1 MNRPSNRKPTPA
13 PLLLLVILLFAAT
26 TNTGLAAQ
34 TPKQSAAASSPSD
47 VVREFYRA
55 LRERRFR
62 EAFAMSIL
70 RPAYDPLNAE
80 ELAEL
85 RPDFERRAAEVPA
98 VVELTG
104 EQISGDEATVFMK
117 IGEGEALKIEPVYL
131 IREKGAWII
140 GDRNGKREIEKSGK
154 KYFFEARIEAHH
166 ADVESLL
173 QRFAAVQLVYS
184 SQHGGQFGD
193 LRQLVAAGLMP
204 QDVLST
210 ESTGYRFHAEV
221 TNGGKA
227 YAAGA
232 EPVAYGRTGRLSY
245 YLDASGLR
253 SEDRGGKPL
262 KGSKPRK

>member
-1 MNRPSNRKPTPA
+1 MNRPSKRTPS
-13 PLLLLVILLFAAT
+13 LLLLLPLILMLFSAV
-26 TNTGLAAQ
+26 GERLAAQ
-34 TPKQSAAASSPSD
+34 TPPPSSASVSTPSA
-47 VVREFYRA
+47 VVREFYKA

-70 RPAYDPLNAE
+70 RPAFDPLNE
-80 ELAEL
+80 QELAEL

-117 IGEGEALKIEPVYL
+117 IGEGDALKIEPVYL
-131 IREKGAWII
+131 IREKGVWII
-140 GDRNGKREIEKSGK
+140 GDRNGKKEIEKSGK

-166 ADVESLL
+166 SDVESLL

-184 SQHGGQFGD
+184 AQHGGQFGD
-193 LRQLVAAGLMP
+193 LKQLVAAGLMP

-221 TNGGKA
+221 TNGGKS
-227 YAAGA
+227 YVAGA

-262 KGSKPRK
+262 KASKPKK